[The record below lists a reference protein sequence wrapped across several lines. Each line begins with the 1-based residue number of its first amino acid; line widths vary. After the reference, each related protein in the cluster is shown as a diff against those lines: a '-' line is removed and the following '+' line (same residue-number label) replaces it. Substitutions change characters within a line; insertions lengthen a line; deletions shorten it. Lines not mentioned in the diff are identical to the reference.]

1 MFEKEV
7 VLPLIKQAIKE
18 DVGNGDHTSL
28 ATIPETATGKAVL
41 VAKEEGIIA
50 GMEIAKHTKQL
61 IPTQF

>member
-50 GMEIAKHTKQL
+50 EWRL
-61 IPTQF
+61 PN